1 MKNLMQLKDLIKNLA
16 KEKNINS
23 QVLLRNYMMQRLL
36 LKIANS
42 YYKNNFILKGG
53 MLVADLVGIESRSTV
68 DMDLTIKSFSLSK
81 DNITEF
87 FAEILSTKTED
98 GIEFRLKQVDSIRK
112 EAEYNGFRLTILA
125 LMGKARI
132 PLKIDLTTGDKL
144 TPSEINYRYQL
155 LFEDDKIEILSYNL
169 ETLLAEKIET
179 IISRSKTNTRMRD
192 FYDVYI
198 LTLELKEKINMNL
211 LAGALTETAK
221 NRGTYKAIKNG
232 KERLI
237 EVFKSKI
244 ILDHWNRYREK
255 FKYAEEIEFS
265 NLEEQII
272 NLWNEI
278 EDNSIYN

>member
-36 LKIANS
+36 LKIADS
-42 YYKNNFILKGG
+42 DYKNNFILKGG

-68 DMDLTIKSFSLSK
+68 DMDLTMKSFSLSK
-81 DNITEF
+81 DNITEVF
-87 FAEILSTKTED
+87 TEIFSTKTED
-98 GIEFRLKQVDSIRK
+98 GIEFKLKKVDSIR
-112 EAEYNGFRLTILA
+112 EESEYKGFRLTILA

-144 TPSEINYRYQL
+144 TPSEINYKYQL

-169 ETLLAEKIET
+169 ETLLAEKLET
-179 IISRSKTNTRMRD
+179 IVSRSKTNTRMRD

-198 LTLELKEKINMNL
+198 LALEFKEKINTKL
-211 LAGALTETAK
+211 LTAALTETSK
-221 NRGTYKAIKNG
+221 NRETYKAIKNG

-237 EVFKSKI
+237 EVFKSEI
-244 ILDHWNRYREK
+244 ILEHWNRYRRK

-265 NLEEQII
+265 NLEEQISK
-272 NLWNEI
+272 LWNEI
-278 EDNSIYN
+278 EDNGI

>member
-42 YYKNNFILKGG
+42 DYKNNFILKGG
-53 MLVADLVGIESRSTV
+53 MLVADLVGVGSRSTV
-68 DMDLTIKSFSLSK
+68 DMDLTIKSFNLTRE
-81 DNITEF
+81 NTTEVF
-87 FAEILSTKTED
+87 TKILETKTED
-98 GIEFRLKQVDSIRK
+98 GIEFRLKNIEKIREK
-112 EAEYNGFRLTILA
+112 SKYKGFRISILA

-155 LFEDDKIEILSYNL
+155 LFEDEKIEILSYNL
-169 ETLLAEKIET
+169 ETILAEKLET

-232 KERLI
+232 KAILI

>member
-1 MKNLMQLKDLIKNLA
+1 MQLKDLIKNLA

-42 YYKNNFILKGG
+42 DYKNNFILKGG

-68 DMDLTIKSFSLSK
+68 DMDLTMKSFSLSK
-81 DNITEF
+81 DNITEIF
-87 FAEILSTKTED
+87 TEIFSTKTED
-98 GIEFRLKQVDSIRK
+98 GIEFKLKQVDSIRE
-112 EAEYNGFRLTILA
+112 EAEYNGVRLAILA

-144 TPSEINYRYQL
+144 TPSEINYKYQL
-155 LFEDDKIEILSYNL
+155 LFEDEKIEILSYNL
-169 ETLLAEKIET
+169 ETLLAEKLET
-179 IISRSKTNTRMRD
+179 IVSRSKTNTRMRD

-198 LTLELKEKINMNL
+198 LALEFKKKINTEL
-211 LAGALTETAK
+211 LAAALTETSK
-221 NRGTYKAIKNG
+221 NRETYKAIKNG

-237 EVFKSKI
+237 EVFKSEI
-244 ILDHWNRYREK
+244 ILDHWNRYRKK

-272 NLWNEI
+272 KLWNEI
-278 EDNSIYN
+278 EDNSI